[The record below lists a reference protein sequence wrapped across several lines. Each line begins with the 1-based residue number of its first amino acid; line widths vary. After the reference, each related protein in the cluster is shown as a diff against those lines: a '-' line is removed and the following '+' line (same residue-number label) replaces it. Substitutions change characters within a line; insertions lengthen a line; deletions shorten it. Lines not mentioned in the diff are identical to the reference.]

1 MIVKGDVMGV
11 SQQQYVRIKA
21 GKKQQG
27 FVLVIVLVMLLVLTL
42 IGVSSMNNSSLEL
55 RATANAH
62 QHQIAFNAV
71 QSLLAYSIS
80 LTPSS
85 LPVFDFQTTST
96 TPQPPVSYTMPGTSN
111 LSATAVYAGCSVGVG
126 SSLEQGK
133 GFSYS
138 FYNITGAG
146 SNKTGTA
153 TSIQT
158 QGIRYPAAACI

>member
-1 MIVKGDVMGV
+1 MIFKGDVMGV
-11 SQQQYVRIKA
+11 DQQQYVRIKA
-21 GKKQQG
+21 GRKQQG
-27 FVLVIVLVMLLVLTL
+27 FVLVIVLVMLTVLTL

-71 QSLLAYSIS
+71 QSLLAYAIS
-80 LTPSS
+80 LKSSS

-96 TPQPPVSYTMPGTSN
+96 TAQTVGYTMTGTSN
-111 LSATAVYAGCSVGVG
+111 LSAKAVYAGCSVGVG

-138 FYNITGAG
+138 FYNITGTG